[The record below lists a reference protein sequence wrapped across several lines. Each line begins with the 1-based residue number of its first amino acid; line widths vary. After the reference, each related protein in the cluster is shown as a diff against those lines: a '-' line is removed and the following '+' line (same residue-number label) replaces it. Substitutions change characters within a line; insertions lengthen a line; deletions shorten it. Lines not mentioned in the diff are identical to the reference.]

1 MGTKSNTTSSVI
13 NINGGNNST
22 FQEREKILL
31 VQAHEAGQVL
41 DEEELAFLAD
51 SGVVES
57 QDTQTIITHNA
68 AFQTD
73 DLDAFNLDCDEA
85 PGAKATL
92 MAYLSIYDSYII
104 FEVTISDTTQDN
116 SVIDNCAQ
124 EMYYYEQ
131 PAFDL
136 ASDIEITSDSN
147 IISYDQYLKETES
160 AVVQYTTS
168 IEQQNAE
175 IMSVF
180 DEITHRVAKCNA
192 ESIKNKNEQE
202 SLTAKLERY
211 KEMVRIFKERQKV
224 DLNDHEK
231 YIDSQMNDMILNKN
245 AKFAA
250 FQKEINTLKFIRSIH
265 VKENESLMTT
275 IDKAQRIKPTL
286 YDGVVISKKHD
297 VISVVDYEETLILAD
312 DVEVAKTSQEVLQSP
327 RQCT

>member
-1 MGTKSNTTSSVI
+1 MVGLQPNKCRGDRV
-13 NINGGNNST
+13 
-22 FQEREKILL
+22 RVLLEKILL

-265 VKENESLMTT
+265 
-275 IDKAQRIKPTL
+275 KAQRIKPTL

-297 VISVVDYEETLILAD
+297 VIYVVDYEETLILAD